1 MFFSP
6 VTEFEGDELDLMKKW
21 ASSHMEIRT
30 HGAVVTA
37 IRYLSFLGL
46 YGDFTAESYS
56 VLLMV
61 HSTDA
66 SRLDKIF
73 KIGEAVKKLSNASD
87 PLLKNVDWLFDLH
100 IKPLPGASFTQSLKA
115 VDQTIAMGKAM
126 DGNLLK
132 DTAEAHHKA
141 IGSIDAK
148 GVTSAADYEVVNAA
162 LGRAVASVPTSKVM
176 DVYSAWPGS

>member
-1 MFFSP
+1 MSCRTSQAIDAQGEGTIEKVLQLKDKHVELFFSP

-21 ASSHMEIRT
+21 ASSHVEIRMLT
-30 HGAVVTA
+30 AVVTA
-37 IRYLSFLGL
+37 IRYFSFLGL

-56 VLLMV
+56 VLLM
-61 HSTDA
+61 
-66 SRLDKIF
+66 DKTF
-73 KIGEAVKKLSNASD
+73 KIGEAVKNLSNASD

-100 IKPLPGASFTQSLKA
+100 IKLLPGALFTQSLKA

-132 DTAEAHHKA
+132 DTAEAPHKA

-148 GVTSAADYEVVNAA
+148 DVTLS
-162 LGRAVASVPTSKVM
+162 LIHI
-176 DVYSAWPGS
+176 